1 MSDRFEHGEIDG
13 EAGNI
18 SSAGGGTDDRPAGK
32 TINVEIYADIIC
44 PWCYIGKRRL
54 EDAFA
59 KRPDITPVYHWRAF
73 LLNPTMPRDGMDRNA
88 YLHAKFGHSA
98 AAVYGRIATAGLDSG
113 ISFRF
118 DDIRRTPDSRAAHR
132 MLIAA
137 GSENAMLSETLYRAY
152 FIDGRDIGD
161 MAVLAEIADAAGQ
174 PNLLEKA
181 ADDAVG
187 RQLENNLAT
196 ANMLRLDG
204 VPFFIFDAKYAI
216 AGAHQPEHLIPA
228 IDAAAAA

>member
-1 MSDRFEHGEIDG
+1 MSDRFEPGEIVGD
-13 EAGNI
+13 AGNA
-18 SSAGGGTDDRPAGK
+18 SRTGNGTDGRPVGK
-32 TINVEIYADIIC
+32 AINVEIYADIIC

-54 EDAFA
+54 EEAFA

-132 MLIAA
+132 LLIAA
-137 GSENAMLSETLYRAY
+137 GTENATLSETLYRAY

-161 MAVLAEIADAAGQ
+161 MSVLAEIAEASGQ
-174 PNLLEKA
+174 PDLLEKA
-181 ADDAVG
+181 ADEAVG

-196 ANMLRLDG
+196 ANQLRLDG
-204 VPFFIFDAKYAI
+204 VPFFIFDGKYAI

>member
-1 MSDRFEHGEIDG
+1 MSDRFEPPETDG
-13 EAGNI
+13 EAGKTI
-18 SSAGGGTDDRPAGK
+18 SAGDGIHNRPAGK

-44 PWCYIGKRRL
+44 PWCYIGTRRL
-54 EDAFA
+54 EEAFA

-132 MLIAA
+132 LLIAA

-161 MAVLAEIADAAGQ
+161 MSVLAEIADAFGR
-174 PNLLEKA
+174 PELLEKA
-181 ADDAVG
+181 ADEAIG

-196 ANMLRLDG
+196 ANQLRLDG
-204 VPFFIFDAKYAI
+204 VPFFIFDEKYAI

>member
-1 MSDRFEHGEIDG
+1 MSDRLKNEEIDG
-13 EAGNI
+13 ETANI
-18 SSAGGGTDDRPAGK
+18 SGAGEGKDDRPASK

-174 PNLLEKA
+174 PDLLEKA
-181 ADDAVG
+181 ADEAVG

-196 ANMLRLDG
+196 ANQLRLDG
-204 VPFFIFDAKYAI
+204 VPFFIFDGKYAI